1 MGHYKNISTESN
13 GLMVIDEAPV
23 QRIDKDEITAAVNRM
38 RAIVPN
44 GDKMSVPSLTI
55 IAQEAI
61 LYRIVPGRD
70 MHYYEGKNGL
80 VRIPDYKYLKNFSSF
95 KEQLL
100 SGDETATVE
109 DNYRPLT
116 DAEKIK
122 HGIPERCTVAE
133 CRLVTKRERRAFGA
147 EVKQW
152 LDMGFTSQ
160 EAVTLAR
167 ETYGE
172 IGTTAVGVWDPEELD
187 RWSKP
192 ITPPKGWTP
201 LQVAEKLAFKNAMNR
216 KYGIPTADEM
226 SAMAHRMAR
235 RAMPEHWKDE
245 HIDQPIDVQ
254 ARLADLEAQAEA
266 IQVEAATMTPEE
278 KRDRRQNNVE
288 AMRGPVDAPI
298 GEEPAADPGEMDAA
312 AFFEQ
317 AAREIPYYKHAAH
330 AKNTLKKLG
339 LEYDAENEEMLFDEL
354 AKYAN
359 QKADEQ
365 AAQAELPLT

>member
-1 MGHYKNISTESN
+1 MGHYKNIETQSN
-13 GLMVIDEAPV
+13 GLVTIDEAPI

-44 GDKMSVPSLTI
+44 GERMSIPSLTI

-100 SGDETATVE
+100 SGDDTATVE
-109 DNYRPLT
+109 DNYRVLDDT
-116 DAEKIK
+116 EKIK
-122 HGIPERCTVAE
+122 HSIAERCTVAE
-133 CRLVTKRERRAFGA
+133 CRLTTKRERRAFAA
-147 EVKQW
+147 EVRQW
-152 LDMGFTSQ
+152 IEMGFTSQ
-160 EAVTLAR
+160 EAVSLAR

-187 RWSKP
+187 RWGKP

-235 RAMPEHWKDE
+235 RAMPEHWKPE
-245 HIDQPIDVQ
+245 HTDKPIDVQ

-266 IQVEAATMTPEE
+266 IHAEAETMTPEE
-278 KRDRRQNNVE
+278 KRERRQNNVE
-288 AMRGPVDAPI
+288 AMRGPANAAI
-298 GEEPAADPGEMDAA
+298 GEEPEIDHATIDAA
-312 AFFEQ
+312 AFFERV
-317 AAREIPYYKHAAH
+317 ADGIPYYKHATH
-330 AKNTLKKLG
+330 AKNTLNKLG

-354 AKYAN
+354 AKYASR
-359 QKADEQ
+359 KADES
-365 AAQAELPLT
+365 AAQVELPM